1 MYKILGKSKKVD
13 QMLDKPLL
21 LRHPNHNDN
30 RGEFGKIFSKD
41 SNIVEG
47 LSEFQIKEINYSK
60 TMLKNSIRGF
70 HIQLGSYNEAKLVKC
85 IQGEIYDVVVDLRKN
100 SDTFLK
106 STSFQL
112 NANVNEL
119 LFIPH
124 GYAHGFQTIENKTIL
139 TYFHDNYY
147 NKSSEF
153 SIRYNDPMIEVS
165 WPNVPS
171 NISKKDL
178 ATRLL
183 SPDFKGF
190 EFEM

>member
-1 MYKILGKSKKVD
+1 
-13 QMLDKPLL
+13 
-21 LRHPNHNDN
+21 
-30 RGEFGKIFSKD
+30 
-41 SNIVEG
+41 
-47 LSEFQIKEINYSK
+47 
-60 TMLKNSIRGF
+60 
-70 HIQLGSYNEAKLVKC
+70 LVKC